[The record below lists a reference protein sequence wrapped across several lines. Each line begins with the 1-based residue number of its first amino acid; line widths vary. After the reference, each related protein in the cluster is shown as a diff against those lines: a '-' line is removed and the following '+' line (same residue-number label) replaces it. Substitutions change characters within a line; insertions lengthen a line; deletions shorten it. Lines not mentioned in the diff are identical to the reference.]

1 MYIQG
6 FTSGLYF
13 TSLVYGFIFMP
24 VHCFDYCNFVLCFES
39 RSMNLPNLF
48 FLKIVLAIQG
58 PLRLHIYF
66 KIIFVAT
73 EKCTIENL
81 IAIIFDL

>member
-1 MYIQG
+1 MFIQG

-13 TSLVYGFIFMP
+13 ISLVYGFIFMP
-24 VHCFDYCNFVLCFES
+24 VHFFDYCNFVLGVES
-39 RSMNLPNLF
+39 RSRNLPNWL

-58 PLRLHIYF
+58 PLRLHMYF
-66 KIIFVAT
+66 RIIFVAI

-81 IAIIFDL
+81 IAITLDL